1 MAGTCRHGL
10 CFSGGAAAVIELTG
24 FSDADFAG
32 DLDNRRSTTGWA
44 FLVNGTAVSW
54 RSKRQ
59 TCVALSTTEAE
70 YISASSATQE
80 AVSCRRVLGQCGYQQ
95 SGPTRLYDDNQSAIR
110 IVKNPEFHE
119 RTKHIDVKY
128 HYIRDQYQRKEISV
142 HYVNT
147 KEQIADIFTK
157 PLAAADH
164 QKFKY
169 ALGVIEVP

>member
-1 MAGTCRHGL
+1 MAGTCRRGL

-80 AVSCRRVLGQCGYQQ
+80 AVSCRIVLGQCGYQQ
-95 SGPTRLYDDNQSAIR
+95 SDPTHLYVDNQSAIR

-128 HYIRDQYQRKEISV
+128 HYICDQHQRKEISV
-142 HYVNT
+142 HCVNT